1 MKNVSL
7 IWLSCLVA
15 GCASTSAE
23 REGIELSTNPSRTG
37 NAAQPL
43 YSVVSESE
51 TFSSE
56 NNEATKKFSSP
67 ALEDA
72 LKKMLAR
79 MKKENETGHRAKSRW
94 VEGIYTIKKGDTLS
108 QIVRDSTAGT
118 NVKADFLLDT
128 IVKLNPRAF
137 VRGNPDWMLAG
148 AKLRFPSSDDFQ
160 KIIFKDQNSKGS
172 NETADPYEGWI
183 KYP

>member
-56 NNEATKKFSSP
+56 NNEATKKIQFASV
-67 ALEDA
+67 
-72 LKKMLAR
+72 R
-79 MKKENETGHRAKSRW
+79 RC
-94 VEGIYTIKKGDTLS
+94 IKKN
-108 QIVRDSTAGT
+108 AG
-118 NVKADFLLDT
+118 
-128 IVKLNPRAF
+128 
-137 VRGNPDWMLAG
+137 
-148 AKLRFPSSDDFQ
+148 
-160 KIIFKDQNSKGS
+160 KDEKG
-172 NETADPYEGWI
+172 E
-183 KYP
+183 